1 MEIVVQKYG
10 GSSVADS
17 DKIKNVAR
25 RIAERI
31 QQEIKVIVVVS
42 AMGKTTD
49 NLIKLAKE
57 ISNNPDKRELDM
69 LLSTGE
75 QISVSLLSIALKE
88 LGIKSKSLNAFQA
101 GIKTTD
107 NFTEAKIK
115 SIDTKKILSL
125 LNDLDV
131 LVITGFQGITD
142 EGELTT
148 LGRGGSDTS
157 AVALAAALKI
167 NCEIYS
173 DVDGI
178 YSVDPKLHP
187 TAKKIK
193 YIAYDEMLEMA
204 SLGAKVLHSRSVE
217 IAKKY
222 GIKIYCA
229 SSLTNEGGSYVVNEN
244 EIIEQ
249 SVVTGMSIQEN
260 EAQVT
265 INNLPIDYHFVKN
278 LFEKVAL
285 VGLNVDMISII
296 NDEKNLSISFTII
309 DEKKHELKLALND
322 VLKELEGW
330 QIDYRTDFIKLSVV
344 GIGMKSST
352 GVAARFFQALENI
365 PIKLVTTSEI
375 KISCLIDNKY
385 KQDAIKAI
393 VKEFN
398 L

>member
-10 GSSVADS
+10 GSSVAES
-17 DKIKNVAR
+17 NKIKNVAR

-31 QQEIKVIVVVS
+31 QQGTKVIVVVS

-115 SIDTKKILSL
+115 FIDTKKILNL
-125 LNDLDV
+125 LNALDV

-260 EAQVT
+260 EAQVI

-278 LFEKVAL
+278 LFKKVATA
-285 VGLNVDMISII
+285 GLNVDMISII

-322 VLKELEGW
+322 VLKELKGW
-330 QIDYRTDFIKLSVV
+330 HIDYRTDFIKLSVV

-375 KISCLIDNKY
+375 KISCLIDSQY
-385 KQDAIKAI
+385 KQDAIKSI

>member
-1 MEIVVQKYG
+1 MELVVQKYG

-31 QQEIKVIVVVS
+31 QQGTKAIVVVS

-49 NLIKLAKE
+49 NLIILAKE

-115 SIDTKKILSL
+115 SIDTKKILNL
-125 LNDLDV
+125 INELDV
-131 LVITGFQGITD
+131 LVITGFQGITE

-249 SVVTGMSIQEN
+249 SIVTGMSIQEN

-265 INNLPIDYHFVKN
+265 INNLPVDYHFVKN
-278 LFEKVAL
+278 IFEKVATA
-285 VGLNVDMISII
+285 GLNVDMISII
-296 NDEKNLSISFTII
+296 NDGKNLSISFTII
-309 DEKKHELKLALND
+309 DEKKQELKLALND
-322 VLKELEGW
+322 VLKQLEGW
-330 QIDYRTDFIKLSVV
+330 HIDYRTDFIKLSIV

-375 KISCLIDNKY
+375 KISCLIDSQY
-385 KQDAIKAI
+385 KKDAIKAI
-393 VKEFN
+393 VKKFN

>member
-229 SSLTNEGGSYVVNEN
+229 SSITNEGGSYVVNEN

>member
-17 DKIKNVAR
+17 DKIKNVAKQ
-25 RIAERI
+25 IAERI
-31 QQEIKVIVVVS
+31 QQRTKVVVVVS

-57 ISNNPDKRELDM
+57 ISANPDKRELDM
-69 LLSTGE
+69 LLTTGE
-75 QISVSLLSIALKE
+75 QISVSLLSIALNE
-88 LGIKSKSLNAFQA
+88 IGIKSKSLNAFQA
-101 GIKTTD
+101 GILTT
-107 NFTEAKIK
+107 NHFTEAKIK
-115 SIDTKKILSL
+115 SIDTEKILNL
-125 LNDLDV
+125 LDELEV
-131 LVITGFQGITD
+131 LVITGFQGITE

-157 AVALAAALKI
+157 AVALAAALKV

-187 TAKKIK
+187 KAKKLK

-222 GIKIYCA
+222 GIEIYCA
-229 SSLTNEGGSYVVNEN
+229 SSLTNEEGSYVVNEN
-244 EIIEQ
+244 KIIEQ

-260 EAQVT
+260 EAQVS
-265 INNLPIDYHFVKN
+265 IINLPIDYHFVKN
-278 LFEKVAL
+278 LFEKVATA
-285 VGLNVDMISII
+285 GLNVDMISII
-296 NDEKNLSISFTII
+296 IDGKNLSISFTII
-309 DEKKHELKLALND
+309 DEKKNELKLALNE
-322 VLKELEGW
+322 VLKQLEGW
-330 QIDYRTDFIKLSVV
+330 HIDYRTDFIKLSVV

-375 KISCLIDNKY
+375 KISCLIDNQY
-385 KQDAIKAI
+385 KQDAINAI
-393 VKEFN
+393 VKEFD

>member
-25 RIAERI
+25 RITERI
-31 QQEIKVIVVVS
+31 QQETKVIVVVS

-57 ISNNPDKRELDM
+57 ISTNPDKRELDM